1 MNKILEIRRHTELN
15 WALAGAE
22 NIDISTIDILTV
34 ARALEKVAREAPL
47 SKMVDV
53 LIVELQRYGDAF
65 GLANNWRFI
74 IKMTQNT

>member
-1 MNKILEIRRHTELN
+1 MKKLSRRHIVLN

-34 ARALEKVAREAPL
+34 ARALEKVAREADF

-53 LIVELQRYGDAF
+53 LIVE
-65 GLANNWRFI
+65 
-74 IKMTQNT
+74 